1 MRAGSAI
8 LLACLS
14 LAACRQDMTRQPSL
28 RPLEPS
34 AIWANGTSAR
44 PLPDGTVAQDDAP
57 PSAPPTVDVALVT
70 EGRRTYDTFCSPCH
84 GFTGAGDGMI
94 VRHGFPKPPSYHSPR
109 LRAASAEHLVDV
121 IAHGYGAMYAY
132 GDRVD
137 ARQRWAVAAYI
148 RALQIAAAPPSSPD
162 PASGAKP

>member
-1 MRAGSAI
+1 MRALSAI
-8 LLACLS
+8 LLACLG
-14 LAACRQDMTRQPSL
+14 LAACRQDMARQPSL
-28 RPLEPS
+28 RPLEPT
-34 AIWANGTSAR
+34 AIWADGTSAR
-44 PLPDGTVAQDDAP
+44 PLPDGTVAQDDTP
-57 PSAPPTVDVALVT
+57 PSAPPTVNAALVT

-94 VRHGFPKPPSYHSPR
+94 VRHGFPKPPSYHSPS

-137 ARQRWAVAAYI
+137 PRQRWAVAAYI
-148 RALQIAAAPPSSPD
+148 RALQLAAAAPSPALG
-162 PASGAKP
+162 ASGGTP